1 MSDEVGETVNEN
13 QKLATQEEQITKPA
27 PKVKPQREKDPKK
40 VAAGKKL
47 AEKNRQA
54 KAALER
60 EIKREIAEK
69 EQENENSAGW
79 LPEMSFQTVLSIVG
93 IAFTAFE
100 LYQRF
105 RQKESSVS
113 VQSTISPRAEPKHS
127 GGDRE
132 SGEAAG
138 AKLGAERSDSGATA
152 ELEKAKRRRAKPREA
167 PSVQKSEWCERIAD
181 QRSIIYFFLTTKMSE
196 QNKLVKMV
204 TDSAVLV
211 GLTAGVGYLAKKILK
226 ENFLGDP
233 SSNVMNYAKFTG
245 VLAGSMALKTY
256 LEDQKILPKSI

>member
-1 MSDEVGETVNEN
+1 MSDEVSETVNEN

-60 EIKREIAEK
+60 EVKREREIAEK

-79 LPEMSFQTVLSIVG
+79 LPEMTFQTVLSIVG

-105 RQKESSVS
+105 RQKESSGS
-113 VQSTISPRAEPKHS
+113 AQRPIYSITAGAKPEQSSEPRASREPKHS
-127 GGDRE
+127 GALSKASMRV
-132 SGEAAG
+132 
-138 AKLGAERSDSGATA
+138 AERSET
-152 ELEKAKRRRAKPREA
+152 PR
-167 PSVQKSEWCERIAD
+167 
-181 QRSIIYFFLTTKMSE
+181 
-196 QNKLVKMV
+196 
-204 TDSAVLV
+204 SAVSS
-211 GLTAGVGYLAKKILK
+211 KI
-226 ENFLGDP
+226 GM
-233 SSNVMNYAKFTG
+233 V
-245 VLAGSMALKTY
+245 
-256 LEDQKILPKSI
+256 

>member
-1 MSDEVGETVNEN
+1 MSDEVSEAAVNEN

-60 EIKREIAEK
+60 EIKRVIAEK

-79 LPEMSFQTVLSIVG
+79 LPEMSFQTVFSIVG

-105 RQKESSVS
+105 RPKSSS
-113 VQSTISPRAEPKHS
+113 GSAQSPISPQTEPKHS

-132 SGEAAG
+132 SGEAPTRVEPAG
-138 AKLGAERSDSGATA
+138 ET
-152 ELEKAKRRRAKPREA
+152 PRN
-167 PSVQKSEWCERIAD
+167 PVSS
-181 QRSIIYFFLTTKMSE
+181 
-196 QNKLVKMV
+196 
-204 TDSAVLV
+204 
-211 GLTAGVGYLAKKILK
+211 KI
-226 ENFLGDP
+226 G
-233 SSNVMNYAKFTG
+233 
-245 VLAGSMALKTY
+245 MA
-256 LEDQKILPKSI
+256 

>member
-93 IAFTAFE
+93 VAFTAFE

-113 VQSTISPRAEPKHS
+113 VQSTISPRAEPKHR

-132 SGEAAG
+132 SGETAGAKPGAGGEAG
-138 AKLGAERSDSGATA
+138 AKLGESQAPTSET
-152 ELEKAKRRRAKPREA
+152 PR
-167 PSVQKSEWCERIAD
+167 
-181 QRSIIYFFLTTKMSE
+181 
-196 QNKLVKMV
+196 
-204 TDSAVLV
+204 SAVSS
-211 GLTAGVGYLAKKILK
+211 KI
-226 ENFLGDP
+226 GM
-233 SSNVMNYAKFTG
+233 V
-245 VLAGSMALKTY
+245 
-256 LEDQKILPKSI
+256 

>member
-1 MSDEVGETVNEN
+1 MGEAR
-13 QKLATQEEQITKPA
+13 LATQEEQITKPA

-60 EIKREIAEK
+60 EVKQEREIAER

-105 RQKESSVS
+105 RQKESSGGGINAGGEAAF
-113 VQSTISPRAEPKHS
+113 QSPISQITEDPRAEPNNS
-127 GGDRE
+127 G
-132 SGEAAG
+132 SEAPTSE
-138 AKLGAERSDSGATA
+138 AERSETPSTD
-152 ELEKAKRRRAKPREA
+152 RRLSPK
-167 PSVQKSEWCERIAD
+167 
-181 QRSIIYFFLTTKMSE
+181 FG
-196 QNKLVKMV
+196 MV
-204 TDSAVLV
+204 
-211 GLTAGVGYLAKKILK
+211 
-226 ENFLGDP
+226 
-233 SSNVMNYAKFTG
+233 
-245 VLAGSMALKTY
+245 
-256 LEDQKILPKSI
+256 

>member
-1 MSDEVGETVNEN
+1 M
-13 QKLATQEEQITKPA
+13 ATQEEQITKPA

-105 RQKESSVS
+105 RPKTSSGS
-113 VQSTISPRAEPKHS
+113 ANTKSDFSSSQNQNTAKQTERQRSWRK
-127 GGDRE
+127 
-132 SGEAAG
+132 
-138 AKLGAERSDSGATA
+138 AKLEERS
-152 ELEKAKRRRAKPREA
+152 
-167 PSVQKSEWCERIAD
+167 V
-181 QRSIIYFFLTTKMSE
+181 
-196 QNKLVKMV
+196 
-204 TDSAVLV
+204 
-211 GLTAGVGYLAKKILK
+211 
-226 ENFLGDP
+226 
-233 SSNVMNYAKFTG
+233 
-245 VLAGSMALKTY
+245 
-256 LEDQKILPKSI
+256 